1 MDYQPWPCLSRVSY
15 YEIYFSVLRQ
25 VHCYPSWYP
34 VLFYFLLLRNIKLRY
49 IDEVYV
55 SKKFQSPTRVPNF
68 LFICL
73 SQFGSC
79 YSKSKCRK
87 GTQQERQD
95 QWQMLHFHKPDFI
108 QINNKLNQLW
118 FSQLEVCI
126 CRKQNKKKDKNYSW
140 TPGPPSFSWSLSGFS
155 FSESILPLPVLQ
167 GRKLNNM

>member
-1 MDYQPWPCLSRVSY
+1 MDYQPWPCLSRASY

-49 IDEVYV
+49 TDEEYI
-55 SKKFQSPTRVPNF
+55 SKKFQSPTRVPKF

-126 CRKQNKKKDKNYSW
+126 CRKQNKKKRIK
-140 TPGPPSFSWSLSGFS
+140 TIPGHLAHPLFLEAFQVFPSQNPSC
-155 FSESILPLPVLQ
+155 P
-167 GRKLNNM
+167 